1 MLILDASALIGW
13 IMPDEAGIDLE
24 PLIARGEPLLAP
36 WLIWVELRNILI
48 VSERRGRLPAG
59 MGDQI
64 ADAVDALQIQLDSSA
79 SSAVVMDLARRH
91 GLTAYDA
98 LYLETALRYGAMLAT
113 LDGKLR
119 AAAVA
124 EAVALAG

>member
-1 MLILDASALIGW
+1 MLILDASAIIGW

-64 ADAVDALQIQLDSSA
+64 ADAVDGLQIQFDSSA
-79 SSAVVMDLARRH
+79 SSAVVLDLARRH

>member
-98 LYLETALRYGAMLAT
+98 LYLETALRHGAMLAT
-113 LDGKLR
+113 LDGRLR

>member
-1 MLILDASALIGW
+1 MLILDASAIIGW

-64 ADAVDALQIQLDSSA
+64 ADAVDGLQIQLDSSA